1 MNKKF
6 SITDKLDIF
15 KRKFLDILNN
25 LKTSKYINIYTITIF
40 LFSLFMF
47 LPMFFNY
54 FLGDD
59 TTFHAANISA
69 RGLNLS
75 NVFLKILPEVG
86 NNLGYGIG
94 IFYPM
99 LPHLLG
105 GLILNFI
112 SIFGLGEYATLKIL
126 KFIVIFGSG
135 IFMYLFASKLFKD
148 KNKGLMASLFYISSS
163 YFFVDIYSRDAL
175 NESFVFIFIPLIF
188 LGIYY
193 LFQEN
198 DKFKFYL
205 CFVSGYT
212 LMMYSHLVLSVWL
225 TLIFIVFLLLFVKD
239 IFKKE
244 NFISLVIAALLIL
257 IFTSPF
263 IIPLIEHMLNGE
275 YIIFDTKL
283 STLTWTLDLKQFF
296 VQISDITGSHNYL
309 FTNFNIVV
317 ILLSLV
323 VLFKIFTKKI
333 PSYRRKFI
341 VGFLLITIISVILV
355 CNNTIWYYTPDFL
368 NNLQFPWRMCAFIT
382 FGISLFAT
390 EGMDVFYS
398 LFKKKFIPV
407 ASLLI
412 ITILASNVYYNIQNI
427 QYVKSLPYNINDG
440 MGWGY
445 EYLPLETKNNM
456 TYFEKRNDNKIKI
469 EKGRAKV
476 KVISNNVPRMEFSVN
491 DIKES
496 VTLELPRLYYLGYK
510 IVDEDGKEI
519 NYFKNDKGLISIKLN
534 KDGKYYVSYPGT
546 TSYQIA
552 KVVCIFTATICI
564 IIIFLKVK
572 SKKKFKSNN
581 LI

>member
-135 IFMYLFASKLFKD
+135 IFMYLFSSKLFKS
-148 KNKGLMASLFYISSS
+148 KNHGLIASLFYISSS
-163 YFFVDIYSRDAL
+163 YFFTDIYSRDAL

-355 CNNTIWYYTPDFL
+355 CNNTIWHYTPYFL

-382 FGISLFAT
+382 FGISLFAV
-390 EGMDVFYS
+390 EGLDVFYS
-398 LFKKKFIPV
+398 LFKKKFVPI

-412 ITILASNVYYNIQNI
+412 IVILLGNIYYNMQNI

-476 KVISNNVPRMEFSVN
+476 KVISNNVPSMEFSVN

-510 IVDEDGKEI
+510 IVDEEGKEI

>member
-1 MNKKF
+1 MIKSF
-6 SITDKLDIF
+6 SVTDKLDIF
-15 KRKFLDILNN
+15 KKKILNVLN
-25 LKTSKYINIYTITIF
+25 YLKASKYIILYTIIIF

-47 LPMFFNY
+47 SPMFFNY

-69 RGLNLS
+69 RGSNLS
-75 NVFLKILPEVG
+75 NVFSKILPEVG

-135 IFMYLFASKLFKD
+135 IFMYLFSSKLFKS
-148 KNKGLMASLFYISSS
+148 KNHGLIASLFYISSS
-163 YFFVDIYSRDAL
+163 YFFTDIYSRDAL

-323 VLFKIFTKKI
+323 VLFKIFTKKL

-355 CNNTIWYYTPDFL
+355 CNNTIWHYTPDFL
-368 NNLQFPWRMCAFIT
+368 NNLQFPWRVCTFAV
-382 FGISLFAT
+382 FGISLFAV
-390 EGMDVFYS
+390 EGLDVFYS
-398 LFKKKFIPV
+398 LFKKKFVPI

-412 ITILASNVYYNIQNI
+412 IVILLGNIYYNMQNI

-469 EKGRAKV
+469 EKDRAKV
-476 KVISNNVPRMEFSVN
+476 KVISNNVPSMEFSVN

-546 TSYQIA
+546 ISYQIA

-572 SKKKFKSNN
+572 SKKKF
-581 LI
+581 

>member
-1 MNKKF
+1 MNKK
-6 SITDKLDIF
+6 INVIDKLNAL
-15 KRKFLDILNN
+15 REKFLNMLNN
-25 LKTSKYINIYTITIF
+25 LKTSKYINIYTVTIF
-40 LFSLFMF
+40 LFSFFMVS
-47 LPMFFNY
+47 PIFFNY

-59 TTFHAANISA
+59 TTFHAANIA
-69 RGLNLS
+69 VRGSNLF
-75 NVFLKILPEVG
+75 NVFSKILPEIG
-86 NNLGYGIG
+86 NGLGYGIG

-99 LPHLLG
+99 LPHALG
-105 GLILNFI
+105 GLILNII
-112 SIFGLGEYATLKIL
+112 SVLGLGEYATLKIL

-135 IFMYLFASKLFKD
+135 IFMYLFSSKLFKN
-148 KNKGLMASLFYISSS
+148 KNHGLIASLFYISSS
-163 YFFVDIYSRDAL
+163 YFFADIYSRDAL
-175 NESFVFIFIPLIF
+175 NESFVFVFIPLIF

-193 LFQEN
+193 LFREN

-212 LMMYSHLVLSVWL
+212 LMMYSHLVLSVWF
-225 TLIFIVFLLLFVKD
+225 TLIFILFLLLFVKD

-263 IIPLIEHMLNGE
+263 TIPLIEHMLNGE

-296 VQISDITGSHNYL
+296 VQISDITGNHNYL
-309 FTNFNIVV
+309 FTNFNIIV
-317 ILLSLV
+317 ILLSLI

-368 NNLQFPWRMCAFIT
+368 NNIQFPWRVCTFAV
-382 FGISLFAT
+382 FGISLFAV
-390 EGMDVFYS
+390 EGLDVFYS
-398 LFKKKFIPV
+398 LFKKKFVPI

-412 ITILASNVYYNIQNI
+412 IVILLGNIYYNMQNI

-456 TYFEKRNDNKIKI
+456 TYLEKRNDNKIKI
-469 EKGRAKV
+469 EKGKAKV
-476 KVISNNVPRMEFSVN
+476 KVISNNVPSMEFSVN

-510 IVDEDGKEI
+510 IVDEDGKET
-519 NYFKNDKGLISIKLN
+519 NYFKNDKGLISIKIN

-546 TSYQIA
+546 TGYQIA

-572 SKKKFKSNN
+572 SKKKF
-581 LI
+581 

>member
-1 MNKKF
+1 MIKSF
-6 SITDKLDIF
+6 SVTDKLDIF
-15 KRKFLDILNN
+15 KKKILNVLN
-25 LKTSKYINIYTITIF
+25 YLKASKYINLYTIIIF

-47 LPMFFNY
+47 SPMFFNY

-59 TTFHAANISA
+59 TTFHAANIA
-69 RGLNLS
+69 VRGTSFFNIFS
-75 NVFLKILPEVG
+75 KILPEIG
-86 NNLGYGIG
+86 NDLGYGIG

-99 LPHLLG
+99 LPHFLG
-105 GLILNFI
+105 GLILNI
-112 SIFGLGEYATLKIL
+112 IGVFGLGEYATLKIL

-175 NESFVFIFIPLIF
+175 NESFVFVFIPLIF

-193 LFQEN
+193 LFSEN

-205 CFVSGYT
+205 CFIIGYVG
-212 LMMYSHLVLSVWL
+212 MMYSHLVLSVWF
-225 TLIFIVFLLLFVKD
+225 TLIFILFLLFFVKD

-263 IIPLIEHMLNGE
+263 TIPLIEHMLNGE
-275 YIIFDTKL
+275 YFIFATKL

-296 VQISDITGSHNYL
+296 VQISDITVNNNYI
-309 FTNFNIVV
+309 FINFNIVV
-317 ILLSLV
+317 ILLSLTT
-323 VLFKIFTKKI
+323 LFKILTKKI
-333 PSYRRKFI
+333 SSYRKKFI
-341 VGFLLITIISVILV
+341 IGFLFISIVSIFLV
-355 CNNTIWYYTPDFL
+355 TNDTIWYYMPSFL
-368 NNLQFPWRMCAFIT
+368 NNIQFPWRVCTFAV
-382 FGISLFAT
+382 FGISLFAA
-390 EGMDVFYS
+390 EGLDIFFD

-412 ITILASNVYYNIQNI
+412 ITILASNVYYNMQNI
-427 QYVKSLPYNINDG
+427 QVVNTFPYNINDA
-440 MGWGY
+440 MGWDE
-445 EYLPLETKNNM
+445 EYLPIETKNNM
-456 TYFEKRNDNKIKI
+456 AYLEKRKDDKIKI
-469 EKGRAKV
+469 EKGNAKI

-496 VTLELPRLYYLGYK
+496 VTLEIPRLYYLGYK

-564 IIIFLKVK
+564 IIIFLKLK
-572 SKKKFKSNN
+572 NKK
-581 LI
+581 